1 MDRINTTISKL
12 DELAHSIKNKEKST
26 LEKVPE
32 LTKRIHQLEGQ
43 NETLKANMK
52 KMEERLET
60 KEKEEMDRAKNDQK
74 TITGLEKQLQKK
86 SKQFKSQ

>member
-12 DELAHSIKNKEKST
+12 DELAHSIKSKEKST

-32 LTKRIHQLEGQ
+32 LTKRIQELEGE

-52 KMEERLET
+52 KV
-60 KEKEEMDRAKNDQK
+60 
-74 TITGLEKQLQKK
+74 
-86 SKQFKSQ
+86 